1 MIGFS
6 SASHLSKINNA
17 EHLTQPPR
25 RKVALDLTPLER
37 SAAATRKALNFQTTK
52 NAKQHN
58 QRERK
63 KVALELTP
71 LERSVAATRKVLNFQ
86 TTKNA
91 EHLNQRERK
100 KVALKVVM
108 ERWRCFCREKLQ

>member
-1 MIGFS
+1 MTSPRSTGGNGSGMIVPRTLETFLIGTSYETKLVKKTKSRSLIGFS
-6 SASHLSKINNA
+6 SASHLSKINNV

-25 RKVALDLTPLER
+25 R
-37 SAAATRKALNFQTTK
+37 
-52 NAKQHN
+52 
-58 QRERK
+58 

-91 EHLNQRERK
+91 EQHNQRKRK
-100 KVALKVVM
+100 KVALAMMKK
-108 ERWRCFCREKLQ
+108 RLISFW